1 MSLNGALSIGQTAL
15 AASQASLQ
23 VISNNVANVANPNY
37 ADESAQISSN
47 PDQQLGPNLFV
58 GTGVDL
64 TSVQRQVDEA
74 LNSRLNSSISDNQSA
89 NVTQQWSGQ
98 IQSVFNAL
106 GSNSLDSQFNTFM
119 NDWSQLANS
128 PTDTSQR
135 QVVVQDGQALAQQ
148 LNNLDTQLGTMQTQV
163 GTQLTDLAT
172 NATQLAQQIA
182 GLNQQIANSGGDDNS
197 LLDQRDAAVQSL
209 SQLVNIQT
217 VNQGNGTVNVY
228 IGSDPLVLG
237 TSADGINVQTQTVNG
252 EPSYSLTFASNGGTV
267 SATSGQLGATL
278 GVQSQLNGVIG
289 QLNSLA
295 GGLIFGLNSIYASG
309 QGTAGFTSVTGTNQ
323 VLDPTAALNSTAAG
337 LAFQPV
343 NGSFVVTVTNTQ
355 TGLASSTLVPVNLT
369 GTGSDTSLNSLAA
382 SLSAIP
388 NVSATVTGGELNIST
403 TSPDEQITFSQDSS
417 HVLAALGINTF
428 FQGSTAASIAVNPVV
443 ANNTQYLN
451 AAQDG
456 QPGDNQTA
464 LAIAQLGST
473 PQASLGGQSWLD
485 SYNSMIN
492 GMATT
497 AQQASNNATS
507 TLDIV
512 NTLQA
517 QQQSVSGV
525 SIDNQTISM
534 MQQQRAFQG
543 AAELISTINTMMTS
557 LMDITL

>member
-15 AASQASLQ
+15 AASQATLQ

-37 ADESAQISSN
+37 ADETAQVSSN

-74 LNSRLNSSISDNQSA
+74 LNSRLNSSISDNQAA

-106 GSNSLDSQFNTFM
+106 GSDSLDSQFNTFM

-128 PTDTSQR
+128 PTDSSQR

-148 LNNLDTQLGTMQTQV
+148 LNNVDTQLGTMQTQV

-182 GLNQQIANSGGDDNS
+182 GLNQQIANSGGNDNS

-252 EPSYSLTFASNGGTV
+252 QPSYSLQFASNGGNV

-278 GVQSQLNGVIG
+278 GVQGQLNGVIG

-369 GTGSDTSLNSLAA
+369 GAGSDTSLNSLAA

-428 FQGSTAASIAVNPVV
+428 FQGSDAATIAVNPVV

-451 AAQDG
+451 AAQNG

-473 PQASLGGQSWLD
+473 PQASLGGQNWLD

-492 GMATT
+492 SMATS

-512 NTLQA
+512 DTLQA

-525 SIDNQTISM
+525 SIDNETINM

-557 LMDITL
+557 LLDITL

>member
-1 MSLNGALSIGQTAL
+1 MSINGALSIGQTAL

-23 VISNNVANVANPNY
+23 VIGNNVANVSNPNY
-37 ADESAQISSN
+37 ADEVADVSSN
-47 PDQQLGPNLFV
+47 ADQQLGPGLFV

-64 TSVQRQVDEA
+64 SSVQRQVDEA
-74 LNSRLNSSISDNQSA
+74 LNSRLNSSISDNQAA

-106 GSNSLDSQFNTFM
+106 GSDSLDSQFNSFM

-128 PTDTSQR
+128 PTDSSQR
-135 QVVVQDGQALAQQ
+135 QVVVQDGSALAQQ
-148 LNNLDTQLGTMQTQV
+148 FNNLDSQLGTMQTQI
-163 GTQLTDLAT
+163 GTQLTDLAA

-182 GLNQQIANSGGDDNS
+182 TLNQQISNSGGADNS

-209 SQLVNIQT
+209 SKLVNIQT

-237 TSADGINVQTQTVNG
+237 TSADGLKVQTQTING
-252 EPSYSLTFASNGGTV
+252 QPSYQLQFASNGGTV

-278 GVQSQLNGVIG
+278 SAQTQVNGVIG
-289 QLNSLA
+289 QLNTLA

-309 QGTAGFTSVTGTNQ
+309 QGTAGFTSVSGTNQ
-323 VLDPTAALNSTAAG
+323 VLDPTAALNSSAAG
-337 LAFQPV
+337 LTFQPV
-343 NGSFVVTVTNTQ
+343 NGSFVVTLTNTQ

-369 GTGSDTSLNSLAA
+369 GASSDTTLNSLVTSLN
-382 SLSAIP
+382 AIP
-388 NVSATVTGGELNIST
+388 NVSASIQGGKLSIST
-403 TSPDEQITFSQDSS
+403 TSADEQITFSQDSS

-428 FQGSTAASIAVNPVV
+428 YQGSNAGDIAVNPVV
-443 ANNTQYLN
+443 ANNTQYLA
-451 AAQDG
+451 AAQNG

-473 PQASLGGQSWLD
+473 AQASLGGSSWLD
-485 SYNSMIN
+485 AYNGMIN
-492 GMATT
+492 VLATT
-497 AQQASNNATS
+497 ASQATNDAQS

-517 QQQSVSGV
+517 QQQSISGV
-525 SIDNQTISM
+525 SIDNETINM

-543 AAELISTINTMMTS
+543 AAQLISTINTMMTS
-557 LMDITL
+557 LMDMTL